1 MLRRV
6 LLSLCLLTMSVAGL
20 TVTDATPASAGLSPL
35 AGRVC
40 KNFDSSNNRRLSI
53 CARGWVPNDGAYQW
67 RGVVEMHTY
76 IWVAGHPDGPEVAV
90 DYRQPGDLLAD
101 ECKRSGNHPRRYR
114 FRPGFRLRQ
123 CRVNS
128 PTSSQI
134 TCSVPNTYRVAF
146 YSKAWNGVAQGLK
159 MDIYKVSW
167 RDDAGQPHIVQSG
180 SPESSRPT
188 PTAFRMVTPNTELS
202 VDLRCRAQLPRA
214 GEG

>member
-20 TVTDATPASAGLSPL
+20 TVTDATSASAGLSPL
-35 AGRVC
+35 EGRVC
-40 KNFDSSNNRRLSI
+40 ANFDSSNNRRLSI
-53 CARGWVPNDGAYQW
+53 CARGWVADPAATQW

-76 IWVAGHPDGPEVAV
+76 IWVAGRLMD
-90 DYRQPGDLLAD
+90 Q
-101 ECKRSGNHPRRYR
+101 RSQSITVNQATFWPTDANGTALFANGID
-114 FRPGFRLRQ
+114 FGQDFGSDK

-146 YSKAWNGVAQGLK
+146 YSKAWDGVAQGLK

-180 SPESSRPT
+180 SPSHP
-188 PTAFRMVTPNTELS
+188 
-202 VDLRCRAQLPRA
+202 DQLPLHF
-214 GEG
+214 EW